1 MDKTSIIVIGSCI
14 ALLGANWWYTST
26 QTPPPATPAPQAQVA
41 PAVPTAAPAAQPTTE
56 ATPAYVTP
64 ATPVP
69 QVLATLTSHDSA
81 GKPVARYSIQDI
93 GGSVKCVDMLGQAI
107 NSTKEELRGD
117 VSING
122 NVPQGIGTLMFRLS
136 NNAEPAYDQTPY
148 SIIPELTNDKQV
160 ALFARMGDLLVRKIY
175 SLAPLQH
182 NDRTVEGNAYVLNL
196 TVDVQNVGSIPLS
209 ATNWGL
215 YAGGMSQINHSE
227 GSIYT
232 HYIMLEN
239 GDFCKEN
246 RGSFDPFFGSAK
258 SRIYSTD
265 NKKLEWVG
273 TMSQYYS
280 TVVMPDANSGNNAWY
295 AAPTRYKLPVTNEE
309 VDGVEMGA
317 GIPDFTLAP
326 KTENM
331 PGGVRSLSYKIFT
344 GPKLNLMLEDM
355 THDIPK
361 IEQIMDYGWL
371 YLISYPMNWLIN
383 IFHSWFGNW
392 GWAIVAMTF
401 VVRLIIWPLYR
412 KSYMSMKRMSLLQP
426 MMKELKEKYPN
437 DQQKVSM
444 EMMNLYRQ
452 YGISPFG
459 GCPADS
465 HLLCLLL
472 RAADRSR
479 AARRP
484 LPGLGNRPL
493 PDGYR
498 LYPALHYPGMGA
510 CNQRAALHHGRLHD
524 CHDEDDAAGRRP
536 HPAENHEVHARH
548 VLPVLLH
555 LPQRSGSVLDH
566 HQHHLHHPDPHHP
579 PPPPAHAGKGG
590 PQKAQAAQK
599 RQLPRPHAAHDG
611 RTAEG
616 PGRTK
621 TPGQHAKCYQE
632 VTPALHLIQARSL
645 WSALFYCPNTHG
657 IV

>member
-1 MDKTSIIVIGSCI
+1 MDKTSIIVISSCI
-14 ALLGANWWYTST
+14 ALLGVNWWYTST
-26 QTPPPATPAPQAQVA
+26 QTPPPAAPAPQVQTA
-41 PAVPTAAPAAQPTTE
+41 PATPDAAPAAAQSAAATP
-56 ATPAYVTP
+56 ATPAYVSP
-64 ATPVP
+64 ATPEP
-69 QVLATLTSHDSA
+69 QVIATLTSHNSE
-81 GKPVARYSIQDI
+81 GKPVARYHIQDI

-117 VSING
+117 VSINS

-136 NNAEPAYDQTPY
+136 NENAPAFDQTTY
-148 SIIPELTNDKQV
+148 KIIPEQTNDKQV
-160 ALFARMGDLLVRKIY
+160 ALIARMGDLMVRKIY
-175 SLAPLQH
+175 SLTPLQQKE
-182 NDRTVEGNAYVLNL
+182 RTVEGNAYVLNL

-209 ATNWGL
+209 AANWGL

-227 GSIYT
+227 GAIYT

-239 GDFCKEN
+239 GDFEKET

-258 SRIYSTD
+258 SRIYKTD

-295 AAPTRYKLPVTNEE
+295 AAPTRYKLPVTREE

-355 THDIPK
+355 THNIPK

-383 IFHSWFGNW
+383 VFYGWFGNW

-401 VVRLIIWPLYR
+401 VVRLVIWPLYR

-459 GCPADS
+459 GCLPMFLQIPIFFAFFYVLQTAAELRGAPFLGWVSDLSQMDTVYTLPFTILGWEPAI
-465 HLLCLLL
+465 
-472 RAADRSR
+472 
-479 AARRP
+479 
-484 LPGLGNRPL
+484 N
-493 PDGYR
+493 
-498 LYPALHYPGMGA
+498 
-510 CNQRAALHHGRLHD
+510 
-524 CHDEDDAAGRRP
+524 
-536 HPAENHEVHARH
+536 
-548 VLPVLLH
+548 VLPFVMAASMIAMMKMTPQAGDPTQQKIMKFMPVMFFLFCYTYPSALALYWTTTNIISIIQTLIIRR
-555 LPQRSGSVLDH
+555 LPQPTLEKVDPKARKQPKKGSFLDRM
-566 HQHHLHHPDPHHP
+566 QRMMEEQ
-579 PPPPAHAGKGG
+579 
-590 PQKAQAAQK
+590 QKALEEQK
-599 RQLPRPHAAHDG
+599 RQANMRNV
-611 RTAEG
+611 
-616 PGRTK
+616 TK
-621 TPGQHAKCYQE
+621 K
-632 VTPALHLIQARSL
+632 
-645 WSALFYCPNTHG
+645 
-657 IV
+657 

>member
-26 QTPPPATPAPQAQVA
+26 QTPPPAAPAPQAQVA
-41 PAVPTAAPAAQPTTE
+41 PAIPAETPAAQPAAETTP

-69 QVLATLTSHDSA
+69 QVIATLTSRDA
-81 GKPVARYSIQDI
+81 EGKPVARYNIQDI

-136 NNAEPAYDQTPY
+136 NTSEPAFDQTKY
-148 SIIPELTNDKQV
+148 DVIPELTNDKQV
-160 ALFARMGDLLVRKIY
+160 AIFTRMGDLLVRKIY
-175 SLAPLQH
+175 SLAPLQQGE
-182 NDRTVEGNAYVLNL
+182 RTVDGNAYVLNL
-196 TVDVQNVGSIPLS
+196 TVDVQNVGSIPLN

-227 GSIYT
+227 GNIYT

-246 RGSFDPFFGSAK
+246 RGSFDPFFGAAK
-258 SRIYSTD
+258 SRLYVTD

-280 TVVMPDANSGNNAWY
+280 TVVMPDSNSGNNAWY

-309 VDGVEMGA
+309 VDGVEMGI
-317 GIPDFTLAP
+317 GIPEFTLAP
-326 KTENM
+326 KTADM

-401 VVRLIIWPLYR
+401 VVRLVIWPLYR

-459 GCPADS
+459 GCLPMFLQIPIFFAFFYVLQTAAELRGAPFLGWVSDLSQMDTVCTLPFTIMGWEPAI
-465 HLLCLLL
+465 
-472 RAADRSR
+472 
-479 AARRP
+479 
-484 LPGLGNRPL
+484 N
-493 PDGYR
+493 
-498 LYPALHYPGMGA
+498 
-510 CNQRAALHHGRLHD
+510 
-524 CHDEDDAAGRRP
+524 
-536 HPAENHEVHARH
+536 
-548 VLPVLLH
+548 VLPFIMAASMIAMMKMTPQAGDPTQQKIMKFMPVMFFLFCYTYPSALALYWTTTNIISIIQTLIIRR
-555 LPQRSGSVLDH
+555 LPQPTLEKV
-566 HQHHLHHPDPHHP
+566 DPKQRKQP
-579 PPPPAHAGKGG
+579 KKGG
-590 PQKAQAAQK
+590 FLDRMQRMMEEQQKALEEQK
-599 RQLPRPHAAHDG
+599 RQANMRNV
-611 RTAEG
+611 
-616 PGRTK
+616 TK
-621 TPGQHAKCYQE
+621 K
-632 VTPALHLIQARSL
+632 
-645 WSALFYCPNTHG
+645 
-657 IV
+657 